1 MMFMQWLWS
10 IFLWKKYIKKINCVK
25 FNYMDNRK
33 KALIIL
39 ISIWISF
46 VVAWILALIITQF
59 GFGIDLKEIFKS

>member
-1 MMFMQWLWS
+1 
-10 IFLWKKYIKKINCVK
+10 
-25 FNYMDNRK
+25 MDNRK